1 MTQEG
6 KKDKRDSNSELFTI
20 RLWME
25 ELGEGVDYRGQVKHV
40 VSGATRHFREWGDL
54 EAFLTRTFDNN
65 NEEGTHGEADCR

>member
-1 MTQEG
+1 MG
-6 KKDKRDSNSELFTI
+6 SGSSELFTI

-54 EAFLTRTFDNN
+54 QAFLIGTFDDY
-65 NEEGTHGEADCR
+65 EEGPDGEANGR